1 VLDLHQLIAK
11 AYDLDPIPMSGTKLA
26 NLVADP
32 ESSLES
38 IIQVVSL
45 DQALTA
51 RILRAANSAAS
62 AARSQINTVRDAVV
76 RLGRST
82 ILTLG
87 FGAKV
92 RQQLQQPLP
101 EFGLAENVLWRHSVA
116 AALAVES
123 MGVLGKVP
131 IPPESYAAALLH
143 DIGKL
148 VLARFLDPETLTY
161 LRRSQEEGRCNPL
174 QAEMEILEVN
184 HAELGGMIARHW
196 GLPSSLS
203 LGIQYH
209 HNPNDD
215 LPLVCHVVCV
225 ADQLAKIIVPESRVP
240 EPYPEDHRASFEA
253 LSIDGSLNK
262 KICEAVGTR
271 FAKVLDLFG
280 IT

>member
-1 VLDLHQLIAK
+1 MLDLHQLIAK

-26 NLVADP
+26 NLMADP
-32 ESSLES
+32 ESTLEN
-38 IIQVVSL
+38 ITQVVSL
-45 DQALTA
+45 DQALAA
-51 RILRAANSAAS
+51 RTLRAANSAAS
-62 AARSQINTVRDAVV
+62 AARSQITTVKDAVV

-87 FGAKV
+87 FGPKV
-92 RQQLQQPLP
+92 RQQLQLPLP

-123 MGVLGKVP
+123 MGVLGKTP

-148 VLARFLDPETLTY
+148 VLARFLDPDVMAY
-161 LRRSQEEGRCNPL
+161 LRRAQEEGRCNPL
-174 QAEMEILEVN
+174 EAEMEILEVN
-184 HAELGGMIARHW
+184 HAELGGMVARHW
-196 GLPSSLS
+196 GLPNTLS

-209 HNPNDD
+209 HSPNDD

-225 ADQLAKIIVPESRVP
+225 ANQLAKIIVPESQVP
-240 EPYPEDHRASFEA
+240 QPHPEDHTASYQA
-253 LSIDGSLNK
+253 LHIDAQLK
-262 KICEAVGTR
+262 QKVCDAVKVR

-280 IT
+280 VA